1 MSNWALIIYCGLI
14 TYFTRF
20 SMIALIKKEMFN
32 DRIRQVLSYVPTAIF
47 PAIIFP
53 AIFLD
58 DSGSILIQNNP
69 KIMAALIATLI
80 GIFSRSIIAT
90 IFSGLASYWFLIFV
104 VQFVMKKIFIFIFCI
119 FAFGVNSMEKET
131 TFNRELFDKAQ
142 ADGKIV
148 IVSSWIKYCSS
159 CAGQMKILNK
169 AKKDGK
175 LSDIEF
181 TNIEYFAFD
190 VTNKE
195 IANLFNIQYQTSLL
209 IFKGSKEV
217 FRSIGETTEDLIY
230 EAIKASI

>member
-32 DRIRQVLSYVPTAIF
+32 DRVRQVLSYVPTAIF

-58 DSGSILIQNNP
+58 NSGSILIEDNP

-104 VQFVMKKIFIFIFCI
+104 I
-119 FAFGVNSMEKET
+119 
-131 TFNRELFDKAQ
+131 
-142 ADGKIV
+142 
-148 IVSSWIKYCSS
+148 
-159 CAGQMKILNK
+159 
-169 AKKDGK
+169 
-175 LSDIEF
+175 
-181 TNIEYFAFD
+181 
-190 VTNKE
+190 
-195 IANLFNIQYQTSLL
+195 
-209 IFKGSKEV
+209 
-217 FRSIGETTEDLIY
+217 
-230 EAIKASI
+230 